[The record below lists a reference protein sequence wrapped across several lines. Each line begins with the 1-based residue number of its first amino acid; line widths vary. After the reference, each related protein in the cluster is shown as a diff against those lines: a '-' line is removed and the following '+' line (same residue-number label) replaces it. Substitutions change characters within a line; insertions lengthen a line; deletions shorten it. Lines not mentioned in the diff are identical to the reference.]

1 MRVSSAPRVL
11 KVNVVTE
18 LVTELVVADDVYSI
32 DVCAASRRK
41 AAESRLSPGSAPR

>member
-32 DVCAASRRK
+32 DVCAASRRN